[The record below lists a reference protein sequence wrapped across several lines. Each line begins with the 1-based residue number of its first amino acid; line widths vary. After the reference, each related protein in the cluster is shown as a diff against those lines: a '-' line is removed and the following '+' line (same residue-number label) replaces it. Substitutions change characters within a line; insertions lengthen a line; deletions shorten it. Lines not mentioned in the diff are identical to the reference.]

1 MSALNAFSAATIVVF
16 ASLGLIALA
25 LGLLARTYTTAALVT
40 GLAGLVS
47 LTAASTWI
55 AQAGPVID
63 TGPIDDLRRQFGD
76 KDKEISGL
84 RDQIKQLPV
93 VSIITAPTTT
103 PVPPP
108 PPPVDDGKSAR
119 LTKDL
124 AQAIVDRDQ
133 ARKDRDATEIRAARL
148 EAELAE
154 LKVKL
159 GSALRDKLG
168 RLYTSTELAQPELV
182 VGRKGS
188 WYVLQLRP
196 GGQPLTFGARKHE
209 LPGNVAVLLKDS
221 ARQLQDDILTPLL
234 KVSKGR
240 QLYVRGWADSP
251 QVGAGSEVLTGR
263 DLTSL
268 PLMPNGIYDGTPQS
282 KRIEGRL
289 TNEHLPDL
297 RANWLRSQIQSVLKA
312 PGASQDPEITLLSN
326 PPGLGH
332 ERTVDLILFV
342 EW

>member
-1 MSALNAFSAATIVVF
+1 MLAFNASSAASVVVF

-25 LGLLARTYTTAALVT
+25 LGLLARTYTTAALFT
-40 GLAGLVS
+40 GLAGLLA

-55 AQAGPVID
+55 AQAGPVSD
-63 TGPIDDLRRQFGD
+63 TGPIDALRRQIAV
-76 KDKEISGL
+76 KDRELAIL
-84 RDQIKQLPV
+84 RGQAKQ
-93 VSIITAPTTT
+93 VSTITAPVAPPAPT
-103 PVPPP
+103 PLPS
-108 PPPVDDGKSAR
+108 VDDEKSGR
-119 LTKDL
+119 LAMEL

-182 VGRKGS
+182 VGRKGT

-297 RANWLRSQIQSVLKA
+297 RANWLRSQIQTVLKA

-326 PPGLGH
+326 PPGPGH

>member
-40 GLAGLVS
+40 GLAGLLS

-63 TGPIDDLRRQFGD
+63 PGPNADLKRRIDD

-93 VSIITAPTTT
+93 VSTITAPVTT
-103 PVPPP
+103 PVPP

-119 LTKDL
+119 LAKDL
-124 AQAIVDRDQ
+124 AQALFDRDL

-209 LPGNVAVLLKDS
+209 LPGNVSVLLKDS

-234 KVSKGR
+234 KVAKSQR
-240 QLYVRGWADSP
+240 LYVRGWADSP
-251 QVGAGSEVLTGR
+251 QVGAGSEALTGR

-268 PLMPNGIYDGTPQS
+268 PLLPNGTYDATPQS

-297 RANWLRSQIQSVLKA
+297 RANWLRSQIQTVLKA

-326 PPGLGH
+326 PPGPGH